1 MRALDLFCG
10 AGGASKGL
18 MDAGFDV
25 IGVDLAPQKHYPG
38 AFIQVDVLKLPVMF
52 LQMFD
57 LVWASPPCQAH
68 TQLKSLPGAKKHLDL
83 IPQTRALLQKAGVP
97 YIIENVEGAPLIDPV
112 TLCGTMFGLGI
123 PEAELHRHR
132 IFETSFP
139 VLTPECDHGLKPSV
153 IGIYGGHV
161 RNRQRREG
169 SSNRGV
175 ADFTPDQGRQA
186 MGTPWMNL
194 KEMSQAIPPAY
205 SQFLARQ
212 WLGQQPHQ
220 EAYA

>member
-68 TQLKSLPGAKKHLDL
+68 TQLKSLPGAK
-83 IPQTRALLQKAGVP
+83 T
-97 YIIENVEGAPLIDPV
+97 
-112 TLCGTMFGLGI
+112 
-123 PEAELHRHR
+123 
-132 IFETSFP
+132 TSA
-139 VLTPECDHGLKPSV
+139 C
-153 IGIYGGHV
+153 
-161 RNRQRREG
+161 R
-169 SSNRGV
+169 
-175 ADFTPDQGRQA
+175 
-186 MGTPWMNL
+186 
-194 KEMSQAIPPAY
+194 
-205 SQFLARQ
+205 
-212 WLGQQPHQ
+212 
-220 EAYA
+220 